1 MRTDDKLERLLD
13 MTEHPERYSVEEL
26 TEMLDDPEAQEW
38 TNWMVEMKQTQTPS
52 VLRTSPPLWGDHSG
66 CSARTNNPHGLLPI
80 EGEMSGGQRGS
91 AWVHFA
97 AAIAAL
103 FILSGVAYAAWHFTH
118 SAATPP
124 QPSTPQQ
131 EMVASQ
137 PTHPDSL
144 SSVVLFDKVPL
155 DSILSEVSDH
165 YRKSV
170 AFRSEALCS
179 LRFHVEWDRA
189 DSLEAFT
196 DLLNEFDGVCL
207 RIENDTIV
215 VEQE

>member
-13 MTEHPERYSVEEL
+13 MTEHPERYSVDEL

-38 TNWMVEMKQTQTPS
+38 TNWMVEAHSAAAATP
-52 VLRTSPPLWGDHSG
+52 HSK
-66 CSARTNNPHGLLPI
+66 R
-80 EGEMSGGQRGS
+80 QQ
-91 AWVHFA
+91 AWRKVA

-103 FILSGVAYAAWHFTH
+103 FVLSGVAYAAWHFTH
-118 SAATPP
+118 SAATHP
-124 QPSTPQQ
+124 QPSTPHQ